1 MVVCGTGRLLML
13 REKLPWWLI
22 FCFSVVR
29 SRSVLPP
36 VVLLTSTWVGIQLN
50 PPHFSVTVLCL
61 LRDLD
66 EHMKGEEL

>member
-1 MVVCGTGRLLML
+1 MVSVCGSVRLLSL
-13 REKLPWWLI
+13 RESWWLI
-22 FCFSVVR
+22 CFSVVR

-36 VVLLTSTWVGIQLN
+36 VVLLTSTWVGTQLN